1 MNLTPRVIL
10 SDQGVKFLMTYNKL
24 RLISCLKCLARTPF
38 KTMSDGNIKQG
49 VLHSA
54 TYDEDMFGYFEDTD
68 QVHEGYREDH
78 ATLKDASNLH

>member
-1 MNLTPRVIL
+1 
-10 SDQGVKFLMTYNKL
+10 
-24 RLISCLKCLARTPF
+24 
-38 KTMSDGNIKQG
+38 MSDGNIKQG